1 MNIVL
6 LGSPGSGKGTQSRAI
21 STKLNLVHFSPGDT
35 FWAEMG
41 RKTPLGQEVED
52 YVSKGRLV
60 PDWLI
65 LRMLKEKFSA
75 EKRGLLL
82 DGFPRTMEQVDELDN
97 WLVSRSAAVDAVVY
111 LNLSEAEALKR
122 LEGRRVC
129 AGCGMVYNL
138 ATAKPLLE
146 NICDKCSGPISPR
159 EDDSAEVVRQR
170 IAVYRNQTE
179 PLVSHYRGN
188 TEVIEIE
195 ATRSP
200 QAITAQILARL
211 KA

>member
-41 RKTPLGQEVED
+41 KKTPLGQEVED
-52 YVSKGRLV
+52 YVAQGRLV

-65 LRMLKEKFSA
+65 LQILKEKFVA

-97 WLVSRSAAVDAVVY
+97 WLASRSAIVDAVVY

-129 AGCGMVYNL
+129 TGCGMVFNL
-138 ATAKPLLE
+138 ATTKPLLE
-146 NICDKCSGPISPR
+146 NICDNCSGPILPR
-159 EDDSAEVVRQR
+159 QDDSANVVKQR
-170 IAVYRNQTE
+170 IMVYRDQTE
-179 PLVSHYRGN
+179 PLISYYRSN
-188 TEVIEIE
+188 TEFIEIK
-195 ATRSP
+195 AAQPP